1 MEPFQDAGDLEALS
15 ALDRSG
21 PTNPVRKTVVP
32 VGIAIEKRPVDRR
45 PGRERKRAQQLM
57 HARRRRQRIKKLG
70 APSLH
75 VEADLGEVSEAPVE
89 EGMLDQ
95 WDAEDRAKV
104 EATLSR
110 ALTRMI
116 RSVTRDAS

>member
-1 MEPFQDAGDLEALS
+1 
-15 ALDRSG
+15 
-21 PTNPVRKTVVP
+21 
-32 VGIAIEKRPVDRR
+32 
-45 PGRERKRAQQLM
+45 M